1 MYLTMPLVLSHSH
14 IDSFIDLSTICSSF
28 LIDRS
33 LYFVD
38 DLFINVIFIKVYA
51 LSVYVPDV
59 VSFRLK
65 PNVIRTLAPR
75 RES

>member
-1 MYLTMPLVLSHSH
+1 MPLLLSHNH
-14 IDSFIDLSTICSSF
+14 IDSFIDLSTICSTF

-38 DLFINVIFIKVYA
+38 DLFINVIFIKVCA

-65 PNVIRTLAPR
+65 PNVIYTLAPR
-75 RES
+75 REP